1 MKNIL
6 SKLSLKQRLA
16 LVAALLGVIALFAG
30 NPFDS
35 NKVKVN
41 VKELSLSTVK
51 ESDKIKPEVLA
62 DWIIQGKADYY
73 IIDLRL
79 PEEYEKYSIPEAVN
93 IPLVSLPDAELYR
106 NQKLILYSND
116 NIQAAQGWFI
126 LKSKGFKN
134 VYILD
139 GGIEKWQS
147 EVLFPRL
154 KSNPTKEE
162 LALFE
167 KKKAVAS
174 FFGGQALTE
183 TGVAETKAELK
194 LPVQATTPTKTTT
207 IGIAPKQKK
216 KREGC

>member
-1 MKNIL
+1 MKNII
-6 SKLSLKQRLA
+6 SKLNIKQKLA
-16 LVAALLGVIALFAG
+16 LVAFLLGLIALIAG
-30 NPFDS
+30 NPYDS
-35 NKVKVN
+35 NSVKVN

-51 ESDKIKPEVLA
+51 ESDKIKPDVLA
-62 DWIIQGKADYY
+62 DWIIKGRADYY
-73 IIDLRL
+73 IIDLRS
-79 PEEYEKYSIPEAVN
+79 PEEFEKYSLPEAEN

-147 EVLFPRL
+147 EVLFPKL

-183 TGVAETKAELK
+183 TGTIETKAEFK
-194 LPVQATTPTKTTT
+194 LPVQATTRTKVATS
-207 IGIAPKQKK
+207 GAAPKTKK

>member
-1 MKNIL
+1 MKKIL
-6 SKLSLKQRLA
+6 EKLNLKQKLA
-16 LVAALLGVIALFAG
+16 LVAFILGLIALIAG
-30 NPFDS
+30 SPYDS
-35 NKVKVN
+35 NEVKVN
-41 VKELSLSTVK
+41 VKEISLSTVR

-62 DWIIQGKADYY
+62 EWIIQGKADYY
-73 IIDLRL
+73 LIDLRT
-79 PEEYEKYSIPEAVN
+79 PEEFEKYSLPEAEN
-93 IPLVSLPDAELYR
+93 IPLVSLPDAELFR

-116 NIQAAQGWFI
+116 NIEAAQGWFI

-147 EVLFPRL
+147 DVLFPRL

-167 KKKAVAS
+167 KKRAVAS
-174 FFGGQALTE
+174 YFGGQALTDS
-183 TGVAETKAELK
+183 GPIETKTQFT
-194 LPVQATTPTKTTT
+194 LPSQATSGAKTSTS
-207 IGIAPKQKK
+207 GSAPKQKK